1 MTTKTQEQTKIKE
14 HNCHFTYTDWAVI
27 ETQFDPAQLH
37 HKETVFTVGNGYL
50 GTRGSF
56 EEGYPGAM
64 SATLIHGVYDDVPVV
79 HTELANCPD
88 WLPLV
93 VVVNGDRFRLDHGE
107 IISYRRQLDV
117 RRGVVS
123 RDVRWRSGSGHTV
136 DIHFERFASLA
147 DRHIVAQRLQ
157 VTPLD
162 FEGTIQ
168 IQSSI
173 NGYPDNQGVMH
184 WEWINQGDITTDA
197 GEPATWLHLRTRSS
211 GIELGMASRLKVSD
225 SGASVRVTGCQGYPS
240 LSATFSVQSGQTVAL
255 EKVVT
260 IFTSR
265 EEKVPAQAAQDKL
278 RQQPNYNT
286 LLAANEAAWDQMWQV
301 SDVVIE
307 GDIKA
312 QLAIRYNLFQLLIAA
327 PREDDTVSIP
337 AKTLS
342 GFAYRG
348 HVFWDTEIFML
359 PFFIFTQPAIARNLL
374 TYRYHTLNGARRKA
388 KDSGYKG
395 AMFAWE
401 SADTGDEVTPR
412 WVPPADGDG
421 ELVRIWCGDRELH
434 INTDVAY
441 AVWQY
446 WQATGDDEWMREYG
460 AELILDTAVYWGSRV
475 EWNAK
480 QEHYEIREVIGTD
493 EYHEHVSNNTFTN
506 RMVQWH
512 LEKALLVLEWLQ
524 NQHPD
529 KASELENK
537 LQVTLERQAR
547 WRDIISN
554 IWILYDPETRIIEQ
568 FEGFF
573 NLEDL
578 NLAEWEPRT
587 RSMQAI
593 LGIEG
598 ASKRQVL
605 KQPDV
610 LMLLYLMRETPG
622 FYSDLETLQANWD
635 YYAPRTDITYGSS
648 LGPAIH
654 AALASYLNQPAEA
667 YDRFMQA
674 ALVDLEDTRRNAK
687 EGIHAASTG
696 GIWQAIVF
704 GFAGIR
710 TSNSHPHAKPHLPS
724 GWTRVKFK
732 LQWRGEWY
740 EFDLRSAP
748 DNSTGSMNVATA
760 TPTQNAGRTLSP
772 EMEQGTE
779 KMEASDTGNG
789 KVEKTPD
796 RIPDIQGV
804 IFDLDGV
811 LTETAEYH
819 YRGWQ
824 RLADEEGIP
833 FDRQANEAMRG
844 LSRRDSL
851 LHLLGGQSRTEEQIE
866 EMMERKNRYYLE
878 SIKDISSADLLPG
891 AVELLD
897 ELRSAGIK
905 VAIGSASKNAR
916 EVIERLGIGDR
927 VDAISDGYSVA
938 RSKPAPD
945 LFLHAAAQLDLAP
958 EHCVVVE
965 DAGSGVEAALAAG
978 MRAVGL
984 GPVERVGAAHV
995 VLPSLAGVHWN
1006 ELSAQLS
1013 QFQPT
1018 LHAQVR

>member
-1 MTTKTQEQTKIKE
+1 MTNNKE
-14 HNCHFTYTDWAVI
+14 HNCHLTYTDWSVI
-27 ETQFDPAQLH
+27 ETQFDPTQLH
-37 HKETVFTVGNGYL
+37 HKETVFTLGNGYL

-56 EEGYPGAM
+56 EEGYPGSM

-93 VVVNGDRFRLDHGE
+93 VIINGDRFRLDHGE
-107 IISYRRQLDV
+107 ILSYRRQLDV
-117 RRGVVS
+117 RRGVLS
-123 RDVRWRSGSGHTV
+123 RDVRWRSGSGYTV
-136 DIHFERFASLA
+136 DIHLERFASLVDQHVLA
-147 DRHIVAQRLQ
+147 LRTQ

-162 FEGTIQ
+162 FEGTIEVQ
-168 IQSSI
+168 ASI

-184 WEWINQGDITTDA
+184 WEWLNQGDITTDEGA
-197 GEPATWLHLRTRSS
+197 QATWLHLRTRNS
-211 GIELGMASRLKVSD
+211 GIELGMATRLTVLD
-225 SGASVRVTGCQGYPS
+225 ASATVRVTGCQGYPN
-240 LSATFSVQSGQTVAL
+240 LAATLPVQSGQTVTW

-260 IFTSR
+260 VFTSR

-278 RQQPNYNT
+278 RQVGSYAS
-286 LLAANEAAWDQMWQV
+286 LLSAQEAAWEEVWQS

-312 QLAIRYNLFQLLIAA
+312 QLAIRYNLFQVLISA
-327 PREDDTVSIP
+327 PRHDDTVSIP

-348 HVFWDTEIFML
+348 HVFWDTEIFVL
-359 PFFIFTQPAIARNLL
+359 PFLIFTQPALARNLL

-388 KDSGYKG
+388 KESGYKG
-395 AMFAWE
+395 AVFAWE
-401 SADTGDEVTPR
+401 SANTGDEVTPR
-412 WVPPADGDG
+412 WVPPADNSA

-441 AVWQY
+441 AVWNY
-446 WQATGDDEWMREYG
+446 WQATGDDDWMRDYG

-512 LEKALLVLEWLQ
+512 LEKALAVLEWLHRQ
-524 NQHPD
+524 YPD
-529 KASELENK
+529 QAATLEDK
-537 LQVTLERQAR
+537 LQITLERQAR
-547 WRDIISN
+547 WRDIISH
-554 IWILYDPETRIIEQ
+554 IWISYNPETRIIEQ

-573 NLEDL
+573 NLEDI
-578 NLAEWEPRT
+578 NLADYEPRT

-610 LMLLYLMRETPG
+610 LMLLYLLRDSLG
-622 FYSDLETLQANWD
+622 SDYDHQTLQKNWD

-648 LGPAIH
+648 LGPAIQ
-654 AALASYLNQPAEA
+654 AALASYLNQAQEA
-667 YDRFMQA
+667 YERFMQA

-687 EGIHAASTG
+687 EGIHSASAG
-696 GIWQAIVF
+696 GVWQAIVF

-710 TSNSHPHAKPHLPS
+710 INDAYPQANPHLPE
-724 GWTRVKFK
+724 GWTRLKFK
-732 LQWRGEWY
+732 LQWRGQWY
-740 EFDLRSAP
+740 EFDLHSEKIGELSGKMTEYNNPKVGKASAHVP
-748 DNSTGSMNVATA
+748 N
-760 TPTQNAGRTLSP
+760 
-772 EMEQGTE
+772 
-779 KMEASDTGNG
+779 
-789 KVEKTPD
+789 
-796 RIPDIQGV
+796 IQGV

-844 LSRRDSL
+844 LSRQDSL
-851 LHLLGGQSRTEEQIE
+851 LQMLGDRSRTEEQFQ

-878 SIKDISSADLLPG
+878 FIKDVSPADLLPG

-905 VAIGSASKNAR
+905 VAIGSASKNAQ
-916 EVIERLGIGDR
+916 EVIQRLGIGDR
-927 VDAISDGYSVA
+927 VDTISDGYSVT

-945 LFLHAAAQLDLAP
+945 LFLHAANQLGLAP

-965 DAGSGVEAALAAG
+965 DAASGVEAALAAG
-978 MRAVGL
+978 MWAVGL
-984 GPVERVGAAHV
+984 GPVERVGTAHV
-995 VLPSLAGVHWN
+995 VLPSLAGVHWSD
-1006 ELSAQLS
+1006 LLAKLS
-1013 QFQPT
+1013 QSSSSLQQQ
-1018 LHAQVR
+1018 AK

>member
-1 MTTKTQEQTKIKE
+1 MTQDKQS
-14 HNCHFTYTDWAVI
+14 NCHLTYTDWSVI
-27 ETQFDPAQLH
+27 ETQFDPTQLH
-37 HKETVFTVGNGYL
+37 YKETVFTIGNGYL
-50 GTRGSF
+50 GTRGSL
-56 EEGYPGAM
+56 EEGYRGAM
-64 SATLIHGVYDDVPVV
+64 GATLIHGVYDDVPVV

-93 VVVNGDRFRLDHGE
+93 VIVNGDRFRLDQGE
-107 IISYRRQLDV
+107 ILGYQRQLDL
-117 RRGVVS
+117 RRGVLS
-123 RDVRWRSGSGHTV
+123 RDVRWCSGSGHTV
-136 DIHFERFASLA
+136 DIHLERFASLA
-147 DRHIVAQRLQ
+147 DRHVVALRCQ

-162 FEGTIQ
+162 FEGTVEVQ
-168 IQSSI
+168 ASI

-184 WEWINQGDITTDA
+184 WEWMNQGDITTDEGDRA
-197 GEPATWLHLRTRSS
+197 SWMHLRTRNT
-211 GIELGMASRLKVSD
+211 GIELGMATRVRVSD
-225 SGASVRVTGCQGYPS
+225 ANASVRVTGCQGYPN
-240 LSATFSVQSGQTVAL
+240 LSATFPVQSGQTVTL

-265 EEKVPAQAAQDKL
+265 EEKLPAQAAQDKL
-278 RQQPNYNT
+278 RQVGSYAS
-286 LLAANEAAWDQMWQV
+286 LLSAQEEAWEEVWR
-301 SDVVIE
+301 STDVVIE

-312 QLAIRYNLFQLLIAA
+312 QLAIRYNLFQVLISA
-327 PREDDTVSIP
+327 PRHDDTVSIP

-348 HVFWDTEIFML
+348 HVFWDTEIFIL
-359 PFFIFTQPAIARNLL
+359 PFLTFTQPDLARNLL

-388 KDSGYKG
+388 RESGYKG
-395 AMFAWE
+395 AVFAWE
-401 SADTGDEVTPR
+401 SAGTGDEVTPR
-412 WVPPADGDG
+412 WVPPADNSA

-441 AVWQY
+441 AVWNY
-446 WQATGDDEWMREYG
+446 WQATGDDEWIRDYG

-480 QEHYEIREVIGTD
+480 QEYYEIREVIGTD
-493 EYHEHVSNNTFTN
+493 EYHEHVSNNAFTN

-512 LEKALLVLEWLQ
+512 LERALTVLEWLR
-524 NQHPD
+524 D
-529 KASELENK
+529 KYPEKAATLEDK

-554 IWILYDPETRIIEQ
+554 IWIPYNPETGIIEQ
-568 FEGFF
+568 CEGFF
-573 NLEDL
+573 NLEDI
-578 NLAEWEPRT
+578 NLADYEPRT
-587 RSMQAI
+587 RSMQVI

-610 LMLLYLMRETPG
+610 LMLLYLMREVPG
-622 FYSDLETLQANWD
+622 IYSDLQTLQKNWD

-654 AALASYLNQPAEA
+654 AALASYLNQAGEA

-687 EGIHAASTG
+687 EGIHAASAG
-696 GIWQAIVF
+696 GVWQAIVF

-710 TSNSHPHAKPHLPS
+710 INDSYPQANPHLPK
-724 GWTRVKFK
+724 GWTRLKFK

-740 EFDLRSAP
+740 EFDLRSQEVGEE
-748 DNSTGSMNVATA
+748 SGT
-760 TPTQNAGRTLSP
+760 
-772 EMEQGTE
+772 MEE
-779 KMEASDTGNG
+779 NENG
-789 KVEKTPD
+789 KVGNSPAHNL
-796 RIPDIQGV
+796 DIRGV

-851 LHLLGGQSRTEEQIE
+851 LHLLGGRPRTEEQIE

-891 AVELLD
+891 ALELLD

-905 VAIGSASKNAR
+905 VAIGSASKNAQ
-916 EVIERLGIGDR
+916 EVIQRLGIADR
-927 VDAISDGYSVA
+927 VDSISDGYSVT

-945 LFLHAAAQLDLAP
+945 LFLHAAAQLGLAP

-995 VLPSLAGVHWN
+995 VLPSLEGVHWP
-1006 ELSAQLS
+1006 ELLAKLS
-1013 QFQPT
+1013 QSRPSLQPQ
-1018 LHAQVR
+1018 AR

>member
-1 MTTKTQEQTKIKE
+1 MTNNKE
-14 HNCHFTYTDWAVI
+14 HNCNLTYTDWSVI
-27 ETQFDPAQLH
+27 ETQFDPTQLH
-37 HKETVFTVGNGYL
+37 YKETVFTLGNGYL

-56 EEGYPGAM
+56 EEGYPGSM

-93 VVVNGDRFRLDHGE
+93 VIINGDRFRLDHGE
-107 IISYRRQLDV
+107 ILSYRRQLDV
-117 RRGVVS
+117 RRGVLS
-123 RDVRWRSGSGHTV
+123 RDVRWRSGSGYTV
-136 DIHFERFASLA
+136 DIHLERFASLVDQHVLA
-147 DRHIVAQRLQ
+147 LRCQ

-162 FEGTIQ
+162 FEGTIEVQ
-168 IQSSI
+168 ASI

-184 WEWINQGDITTDA
+184 WEWLNQGDITTDEGA
-197 GEPATWLHLRTRSS
+197 HATWLHLRTRNS
-211 GIELGMASRLKVSD
+211 GIELGMATRLTVLD
-225 SGASVRVTGCQGYPS
+225 ASATVRVTGCQGYPN
-240 LSATFSVQSGQTVAL
+240 LTATLPVQSGQTVTW

-260 IFTSR
+260 VFTSR

-278 RQQPNYNT
+278 RQVGSYVS
-286 LLAANEAAWDQMWQV
+286 LLSAQEAAWEEVWQS

-312 QLAIRYNLFQLLIAA
+312 QLAIRYNLFQVLISA
-327 PREDDTVSIP
+327 PRHDDTVSIP

-348 HVFWDTEIFML
+348 HVFWDTEIFVL
-359 PFFIFTQPAIARNLL
+359 PFLIFTQPALARNLL

-388 KDSGYKG
+388 KESGYKG
-395 AMFAWE
+395 AVFAWE
-401 SADTGDEVTPR
+401 SANTGDEVTPR
-412 WVPPADGDG
+412 WVPPADNSA

-441 AVWQY
+441 AVWNY
-446 WQATGDDEWMREYG
+446 WQATGDDKWIRDYG

-480 QEHYEIREVIGTD
+480 QEYYEIREVIGTD
-493 EYHEHVSNNTFTN
+493 EYHEHVSNNAFTN

-512 LEKALLVLEWLQ
+512 LEKALAVLEWLHRQ
-524 NQHPD
+524 YPD
-529 KASELENK
+529 QAATLEDK
-537 LQVTLERQAR
+537 LQITLERQAR
-547 WRDIISN
+547 WRDIISH
-554 IWILYDPETRIIEQ
+554 IWISYNPETRIIEQ

-573 NLEDL
+573 NLEDI
-578 NLAEWEPRT
+578 NLADYEPRT

-610 LMLLYLMRETPG
+610 LMLLYLLRETPG
-622 FYSDLETLQANWD
+622 IYSDLQTLQKNWD

-648 LGPAIH
+648 LGPAIQ
-654 AALASYLNQPAEA
+654 AALASYLNQAQEA
-667 YDRFMQA
+667 YERFMQA

-687 EGIHAASTG
+687 EGIHSASAG
-696 GIWQAIVF
+696 GVWQAIVF

-710 TSNSHPHAKPHLPS
+710 INDAYPQANPHLPE
-724 GWTRVKFK
+724 GWTRLKFK
-732 LQWRGEWY
+732 LQWRGQWY
-740 EFDLRSAP
+740 EFDLHSDKIGELSGKMAENNNPKVGKSSAHVP
-748 DNSTGSMNVATA
+748 N
-760 TPTQNAGRTLSP
+760 
-772 EMEQGTE
+772 
-779 KMEASDTGNG
+779 
-789 KVEKTPD
+789 
-796 RIPDIQGV
+796 IQGV

-844 LSRRDSL
+844 LSRQDSL
-851 LHLLGGQSRTEEQIE
+851 LQMLGDRSRTEEQLQ

-878 SIKDISSADLLPG
+878 FIKDVSPADLLPG

-905 VAIGSASKNAR
+905 VAIGSASKNAQ
-916 EVIERLGIGDR
+916 EVIQRLGVGDR
-927 VDAISDGYSVA
+927 VDTISDGYSVT

-945 LFLHAAAQLDLAP
+945 LFLHAAAQLGLAP

-965 DAGSGVEAALAAG
+965 DAASGVEAALAAG
-978 MRAVGL
+978 MWAVGL

-995 VLPSLAGVHWN
+995 VLPSLAGVHWAD
-1006 ELSAQLS
+1006 LLAKLS
-1013 QFQPT
+1013 QSSSSLQQQ
-1018 LHAQVR
+1018 AK

>member
-1 MTTKTQEQTKIKE
+1 MTKDKEQTI
-14 HNCHFTYTDWAVI
+14 HIQYGDWVVS
-27 ETQFDPAQLH
+27 ETQFDPTQLH

-56 EEGYPGAM
+56 EEGYQGAM

-93 VVVNGDRFRLDHGE
+93 VIINGDRFRLDQGE
-107 IISYRRQLDV
+107 ILSYKRQLDV
-117 RRGVVS
+117 RRGVLS
-123 RDVRWRSGSGHTV
+123 RDVRWRSESGYTV
-136 DIHFERFASLA
+136 DLHFERFASLA
-147 DRHIVAQRLQ
+147 DQHVLALSCQ

-162 FEGTIQ
+162 FEGTIEVQ
-168 IQSSI
+168 ASI
-173 NGYPDNQGVMH
+173 NGYPNNQGVMH
-184 WEWINQGDITTDA
+184 WEWLNQGDITTDQ
-197 GEPATWLHLRTRSS
+197 GDRATWLHLRTRNT
-211 GIELGMASRLKVSD
+211 GIELGIAQQLTVSD
-225 SGASVRVTGCQGYPS
+225 STTSVRVTGCQGYPS
-240 LSATFSVQSGQTVAL
+240 LATTVPVQSGQTVTL

-265 EEKVPAQAAQDKL
+265 EEKLPAQAAQDKL
-278 RQQPNYNT
+278 RQQPSYKT
-286 LLAANEAAWDQMWQV
+286 LLSAQEAVWEEIWRS

-327 PREDDTVSIP
+327 PRHDDTVSIP

-348 HVFWDTEIFML
+348 HVFWDTEIFAL
-359 PFFIFTQPAIARNLL
+359 PFLIFTQPDLARNLL

-388 KDSGYKG
+388 RESGYKG

-412 WVPPADGDG
+412 WVPPADKSA

-434 INTDVAY
+434 INSDIAY
-441 AVWQY
+441 AVWNY
-446 WQATGDDEWMREYG
+446 WQTTGDDEWMRDCG

-480 QEHYEIREVIGTD
+480 QEYYEIREVIGTD
-493 EYHEHVSNNTFTN
+493 EYHEHVSNNAFTN

-512 LEKALLVLEWLQ
+512 LEKALAVLEWLRRQ
-524 NQHPD
+524 YPNQA
-529 KASELENK
+529 KELESK
-537 LQVTLERQAR
+537 LHLTLEQQAR
-547 WRDIISN
+547 WRDIISH
-554 IWILYDPETRIIEQ
+554 IWLLYNRETGIIEQ

-573 NLEDL
+573 KLEDL
-578 NLAEWEPRT
+578 NLADYEPRT
-587 RSMQAI
+587 RSMQVI

-610 LMLLYLMRETPG
+610 LMLLYLMRDSIG
-622 FYSDLETLQANWD
+622 SDYDQQTLQKNWD

-687 EGIHAASTG
+687 EGIHAASAG

-704 GFAGIR
+704 GFAGVRI
-710 TSNSHPHAKPHLPS
+710 TDNGPVTNPHLPEA
-724 GWTRVKFK
+724 WTRIKFK
-732 LQWRGEWY
+732 LQWRGQWY
-740 EFDLRSAP
+740 EFDLQP
-748 DNSTGSMNVATA
+748 QKVAEVSETMA
-760 TPTQNAGRTLSP
+760 ESENGMEGKSPTPGL
-772 EMEQGTE
+772 
-779 KMEASDTGNG
+779 
-789 KVEKTPD
+789 
-796 RIPDIQGV
+796 DIRGV

-824 RLADEEGIP
+824 RLADEEGIL

-844 LSRRDSL
+844 LSRRESL
-851 LHLLGGQSRTEEQIE
+851 LHLLGGQSRTEAQIE

-878 SIKDISSADLLPG
+878 SIKDISPADLLPG
-891 AVELLD
+891 AMELLD
-897 ELRSAGIK
+897 ELRSVGIK
-905 VAIGSASKNAR
+905 VAIGSASKNAK

-927 VDAISDGYSVA
+927 VDAISDGYSVS

-945 LFLHAAAQLDLAP
+945 LFLHAAAQLGLAP

-965 DAGSGVEAALAAG
+965 DAASGVEAALAAG

-995 VLPSLAGVHWN
+995 VLPNLAGIHWADLLDK
-1006 ELSAQLS
+1006 LS
-1013 QFQPT
+1013 
-1018 LHAQVR
+1018 

>member
-1 MTTKTQEQTKIKE
+1 MTKHKEQ
-14 HNCHFTYTDWAVI
+14 NCHNTYTDWAVI
-27 ETQFDPAQLH
+27 ETQFDPTQLH
-37 HKETVFTVGNGYL
+37 YKETVFTVGNGYL

-56 EEGYPGAM
+56 EEGYLGAM
-64 SATLIHGVYDDVPVV
+64 GATLIHGVYDDVPVV

-93 VVVNGDRFRLDHGE
+93 VIINGDRFRLDQGE
-107 IISYRRQLDV
+107 ILSYRRQLDV
-117 RRGVVS
+117 QRGVLS
-123 RDVRWRSGSGHTV
+123 RDVRWRSESGYTV
-136 DIHFERFASLA
+136 DIHLERFASLVDQHVLA
-147 DRHIVAQRLQ
+147 LRCQ
-157 VTPLD
+157 VTALN
-162 FEGTIQ
+162 FEGKVEIQ
-168 IQSSI
+168 ASI

-184 WEWINQGDITTDA
+184 WEWLNQGDVTTDDGA
-197 GEPATWLHLRTRSS
+197 HAAWMHLRTRNT
-211 GIELGMASRLKVSD
+211 GIELGMATRVTVSD
-225 SGASVRVTGCQGYPS
+225 ANASVRVSGCQGYPS
-240 LSATFSVQSGQTVAL
+240 LAATFPVQSGQTVTL
-255 EKVVT
+255 EKLVT
-260 IFTSR
+260 VFTSR
-265 EEKVPAQAAQDKL
+265 EEKAPAQAAVDKIK
-278 RQQPNYNT
+278 QQPNYAT
-286 LLAANEAAWDQMWQV
+286 LLSAQEAAWEEVWQS

-307 GDIKA
+307 GDTKA
-312 QLAIRYNLFQLLIAA
+312 QLAIRYNLFQLLISA
-327 PREDDTVSIP
+327 PRHDDTVSIP

-348 HVFWDTEIFML
+348 HVFWDTEIFIQ
-359 PFFIFTQPAIARNLL
+359 PFMIFTQPDLARNLL

-401 SADTGDEVTPR
+401 SAGTGDEVTPR
-412 WVPPADGDG
+412 WVPPADDSE

-446 WQATGDDEWMREYG
+446 WQATGDDAWMRDYG
-460 AELILDTAVYWGSRV
+460 AELVLDTAVYWGSRV
-475 EWNAK
+475 EWNPK

-512 LEKALLVLEWLQ
+512 LEKALFVLEWLH
-524 NQHPD
+524 NQYP
-529 KASELENK
+529 EQGTTLEGK

-554 IWILYDPETRIIEQ
+554 IWIPYDPETGIIEQ
-568 FEGFF
+568 CEGFF
-573 NLEDL
+573 KLEDI
-578 NLAEWEPRT
+578 NLADYEPRT

-610 LMLLYLMRETPG
+610 LMLLYLLRETPG
-622 FYSDLETLQANWD
+622 IFSDLRTLQANWD

-654 AALASYLNQPAEA
+654 AALASYLNQPEEA
-667 YDRFMQA
+667 YERFMQA

-687 EGIHAASTG
+687 EGIHAASAG
-696 GIWQAIVF
+696 GVWQALVF

-710 TSNSHPHAKPHLPS
+710 INDTYPQAKPHLPK
-724 GWTRVKFK
+724 GWTRLKFK

-740 EFDLRSAP
+740 EFDLRSEEVKEELGQME
-748 DNSTGSMNVATA
+748 DNNTKGKSAEHK
-760 TPTQNAGRTLSP
+760 P
-772 EMEQGTE
+772 E
-779 KMEASDTGNG
+779 
-789 KVEKTPD
+789 
-796 RIPDIQGV
+796 IQGV

-833 FDRQANEAMRG
+833 FNREANEAMRG

-851 LHLLGGQSRTEEQIE
+851 LLMLNGQSRTEEQLE

-878 SIKDISSADLLPG
+878 FIKDVSPADLLPG

-897 ELRSAGIK
+897 ELRAAGIK
-905 VAIGSASKNAR
+905 VGIGSASKNAQ
-916 EVIERLGIGDR
+916 EVIQRLGISDR
-927 VDAISDGYSVA
+927 VDIISDGYSVT

-945 LFLHAAAQLDLAP
+945 LFLHAAEQLGLAP

-965 DAGSGVEAALAAG
+965 DAASGVEAALAAG
-978 MRAVGL
+978 MLAVGL
-984 GPVERVGAAHV
+984 GPVERVGVAHV
-995 VLPSLAGVHWN
+995 VLPSLEGVQWADLLAK
-1006 ELSAQLS
+1006 LSHVERS
-1013 QFQPT
+1013 F
-1018 LHAQVR
+1018 HAQVR

>member
-1 MTTKTQEQTKIKE
+1 MTKNKEQ
-14 HNCHFTYTDWAVI
+14 NCHITYTDWAVI
-27 ETQFDPAQLH
+27 ETQFDPTQLH
-37 HKETVFTVGNGYL
+37 YKETVFTVGNGYL

-56 EEGYPGAM
+56 EEGYLGAM
-64 SATLIHGVYDDVPVV
+64 GATLIHGVYDDVPVV

-93 VVVNGDRFRLDHGE
+93 VIINGDRFRLDQGE
-107 IISYRRQLDV
+107 VVSYRRQLDV
-117 RRGVVS
+117 RRGVLS
-123 RDVRWRSGSGHTV
+123 RDVRWRSGSGDTV
-136 DIHFERFASLA
+136 DIHLERFASLVDQHVLA
-147 DRHIVAQRLQ
+147 LRCQ

-162 FEGTIQ
+162 FEGTIEVQ
-168 IQSSI
+168 ASI

-184 WEWINQGDITTDA
+184 WEWLNQGDITTSEGDRA
-197 GEPATWLHLRTRSS
+197 AWMHLRTRNT
-211 GIELGMASRLKVSD
+211 GIELGMATRVTVSEAN
-225 SGASVRVTGCQGYPS
+225 ASVRVTGCQGYPS
-240 LSATFSVQSGQTVAL
+240 LAATFSVQSGQTVTL
-255 EKVVT
+255 EKLVT
-260 IFTSR
+260 VFTSR
-265 EEKVPAQAAQDKL
+265 EQKAPAQAALEKIK
-278 RQQPNYNT
+278 QQPNYTT
-286 LLAANEAAWDQMWQV
+286 LLSAQEAAWEEVWRS

-327 PREDDTVSIP
+327 PRHDDTVSIP

-348 HVFWDTEIFML
+348 HVFWDTEIFAL
-359 PFFIFTQPAIARNLL
+359 PFLVFTQPDLARNLL

-395 AMFAWE
+395 AVFAWE
-401 SADTGDEVTPR
+401 SASTGDEVTPR
-412 WVPPADGDG
+412 WVPPADGSE

-446 WQATGDDEWMREYG
+446 WQATGDDDWMREYG

-475 EWNAK
+475 EWNPK

-512 LEKALLVLEWLQ
+512 LDKALVVIEWLKSEY
-524 NQHPD
+524 PD
-529 KASELENK
+529 QATTLEHK

-554 IWILYDPETRIIEQ
+554 IWIPYNPETGIIEQ
-568 FEGFF
+568 CEGFF
-573 NLEDL
+573 KLEDI
-578 NLAEWEPRT
+578 NLADYEPRT
-587 RSMQAI
+587 KSMQAL

-610 LMLLYLMRETPG
+610 LMLLYLLRETPG
-622 FYSDLETLQANWD
+622 IFSDIQTLQANWD

-654 AALASYLNQPAEA
+654 AALASYLNQAQEA

-687 EGIHAASTG
+687 EGIHAASAG
-696 GIWQAIVF
+696 GVWQAIVF
-704 GFAGIR
+704 GFAGVRIND
-710 TSNSHPHAKPHLPS
+710 TYPQAKPHLPK
-724 GWTRVKFK
+724 GWTRLKFK
-732 LQWRGEWY
+732 LQWRGQWY
-740 EFDLRSAP
+740 EFDLRPQAEEEELG
-748 DNSTGSMNVATA
+748 NMEEST
-760 TPTQNAGRTLSP
+760 
-772 EMEQGTE
+772 
-779 KMEASDTGNG
+779 NG
-789 KVEKTPD
+789 KAGKSLAHN
-796 RIPDIQGV
+796 PDIRGV

-833 FDRQANEAMRG
+833 FDREANEAMRG

-851 LHLLGGQSRTEEQIE
+851 LQMLGEQQRTEEQIE

-878 SIKDISSADLLPG
+878 SIKDVSPADLLPG
-891 AVELLD
+891 AIELLD

-905 VAIGSASKNAR
+905 VGIGSASKNAQ
-916 EVIERLGIGDR
+916 EVIQRLGIGDR
-927 VDAISDGYSVA
+927 VDTISDGYSVT

-945 LFLHAAAQLDLAP
+945 LFLHAAAQLGLAP

-965 DAGSGVEAALAAG
+965 DAASGVEAALAAG
-978 MRAVGL
+978 MLAVGL

-995 VLPSLAGVHWN
+995 VLPSLEGVHWAD
-1006 ELSAQLS
+1006 LQAKLS
-1013 QFQPT
+1013 QAEPS
-1018 LHAQVR
+1018 LHPQVR

>member
-1 MTTKTQEQTKIKE
+1 MTNNKE
-14 HNCHFTYTDWAVI
+14 HNCHLTYTDWSVI

-37 HKETVFTVGNGYL
+37 HKETVFTLGNGYL

-56 EEGYPGAM
+56 EEGYPGSM

-93 VVVNGDRFRLDHGE
+93 VIINGDRFRLDHGE
-107 IISYRRQLDV
+107 ILSYRRQLDV
-117 RRGVVS
+117 RRGVLS
-123 RDVRWRSGSGHTV
+123 RDVRWRSGSGYTV
-136 DIHFERFASLA
+136 DIHLERFASLVDQHVLA
-147 DRHIVAQRLQ
+147 LRCQ

-162 FEGTIQ
+162 FEGTIEVQ
-168 IQSSI
+168 ASI

-184 WEWINQGDITTDA
+184 WEWLNQGDITTDEGA
-197 GEPATWLHLRTRSS
+197 HATWLHLRTRNS
-211 GIELGMASRLKVSD
+211 GIELGMATRLTVLD
-225 SGASVRVTGCQGYPS
+225 ASATVRVTGCQGYPN
-240 LSATFSVQSGQTVAL
+240 LAATLPVQSGQTVTW

-260 IFTSR
+260 VFTSR

-278 RQQPNYNT
+278 RQVGSYT
-286 LLAANEAAWDQMWQV
+286 SLLSAQEAAWEEVWQS

-312 QLAIRYNLFQLLIAA
+312 QLAIRYNLFQVLISA
-327 PREDDTVSIP
+327 PRHDDTVSIP

-348 HVFWDTEIFML
+348 HVFWDTEIFVL
-359 PFFIFTQPAIARNLL
+359 PFLIFTQPALARNLL

-388 KDSGYKG
+388 KESGYKG
-395 AMFAWE
+395 AVFAWE
-401 SADTGDEVTPR
+401 SANTGDEVTPR
-412 WVPPADGDG
+412 WVPPADNSA

-441 AVWQY
+441 AVWNY
-446 WQATGDDEWMREYG
+446 WQATGDDKWIRDYG

-480 QEHYEIREVIGTD
+480 QEYYEIREVIGTD
-493 EYHEHVSNNTFTN
+493 EYHEHVSNNAFTN

-512 LEKALLVLEWLQ
+512 LEKALAVLEWLHRQ
-524 NQHPD
+524 YPD
-529 KASELENK
+529 QAATLEDK
-537 LQVTLERQAR
+537 LQITLERQAR
-547 WRDIISN
+547 WRDIISH
-554 IWILYDPETRIIEQ
+554 IWISYNPETRIIEQ

-573 NLEDL
+573 NLEDI
-578 NLAEWEPRT
+578 NLADYEPRT

-610 LMLLYLMRETPG
+610 LMLLYLLRETPG
-622 FYSDLETLQANWD
+622 IYSDLQTLQKNWD

-648 LGPAIH
+648 LGPAIQ
-654 AALASYLNQPAEA
+654 AALASYLNQAQEA
-667 YDRFMQA
+667 YERFMQA

-687 EGIHAASTG
+687 EGIHSASAG
-696 GIWQAIVF
+696 GVWQAIVF

-710 TSNSHPHAKPHLPS
+710 INDAYPQANPHLPQ
-724 GWTRVKFK
+724 GWTRLKFK
-732 LQWRGEWY
+732 LQWRGQWY
-740 EFDLRSAP
+740 EFDLHSEKIGELSGKMTENNNPKVGKSSAHVP
-748 DNSTGSMNVATA
+748 N
-760 TPTQNAGRTLSP
+760 
-772 EMEQGTE
+772 
-779 KMEASDTGNG
+779 
-789 KVEKTPD
+789 
-796 RIPDIQGV
+796 IQGV

-844 LSRRDSL
+844 LSRQDSL
-851 LHLLGGQSRTEEQIE
+851 LQMLGDRSRTEEQLQ

-878 SIKDISSADLLPG
+878 FIKDVSPADLLPG

-905 VAIGSASKNAR
+905 VAIGSASKNAQ
-916 EVIERLGIGDR
+916 EVIQRLGVGDR
-927 VDAISDGYSVA
+927 VDTISDGYSVT

-945 LFLHAAAQLDLAP
+945 LFLHAANQLGLAP

-965 DAGSGVEAALAAG
+965 DAASGVEAALAAG
-978 MRAVGL
+978 MWAVGL

-995 VLPSLAGVHWN
+995 VLPSLAGVHWSD
-1006 ELSAQLS
+1006 LLAKLS
-1013 QFQPT
+1013 QSSSSLQQQ
-1018 LHAQVR
+1018 AK

>member
-1 MTTKTQEQTKIKE
+1 MTNNKE
-14 HNCHFTYTDWAVI
+14 HNCHLTYTDWSVI
-27 ETQFDPAQLH
+27 ETQFDQTQLH
-37 HKETVFTVGNGYL
+37 HKETVFTLGNGYL

-56 EEGYPGAM
+56 EEGYPGSM

-93 VVVNGDRFRLDHGE
+93 VIINGDRFRLDHGE
-107 IISYRRQLDV
+107 ILSYRRQLDV
-117 RRGVVS
+117 RRGVLS
-123 RDVRWRSGSGHTV
+123 RDVRWRSGSGYTV
-136 DIHFERFASLA
+136 DIHLERFASLA
-147 DRHIVAQRLQ
+147 DQHVLALRCQ

-162 FEGTIQ
+162 FEGTIEVQ
-168 IQSSI
+168 ASI

-184 WEWINQGDITTDA
+184 WEWINQGDITTDEGA
-197 GEPATWLHLRTRSS
+197 QATWLHLRTRNS
-211 GIELGMASRLKVSD
+211 GIELGMATRLTVSD
-225 SGASVRVTGCQGYPS
+225 ASASVRVTGCQGYPN
-240 LSATFSVQSGQTVAL
+240 LAATLPILSGQTVTL

-260 IFTSR
+260 VFTSR

-278 RQQPNYNT
+278 RQVGSYT
-286 LLAANEAAWDQMWQV
+286 SLLSAQEAAWEEVWQS

-312 QLAIRYNLFQLLIAA
+312 QLAIRYNLFQVLISA
-327 PREDDTVSIP
+327 PRHDDTVSIP

-348 HVFWDTEIFML
+348 HVFWDTEIFII
-359 PFFIFTQPAIARNLL
+359 PFLIFTQPALARNLL
-374 TYRYHTLNGARRKA
+374 TYRYHSLNGARRKA
-388 KDSGYKG
+388 KESGYKG

-401 SADTGDEVTPR
+401 SANTGDEVTPR
-412 WVPPADGDG
+412 WLPPADNSA

-434 INTDVAY
+434 INSDIAY
-441 AVWQY
+441 AVWNY
-446 WQATGDDEWMREYG
+446 WQATGDDDWMRDYG

-512 LEKALLVLEWLQ
+512 LEKALAVLEWL
-524 NQHPD
+524 HSGYPD
-529 KASELENK
+529 QAVQLENK
-537 LQVTLERQAR
+537 LQITLERQAR

-554 IWILYDPETRIIEQ
+554 MWLLYDPETRIIEQ

-573 NLEDL
+573 NIEDI
-578 NLAEWEPRT
+578 NLADYEPRT

-610 LMLLYLMRETPG
+610 LMLLYLLRETPG
-622 FYSDLETLQANWD
+622 IYSDLQTLQKNWD

-654 AALASYLNQPAEA
+654 AALASYLNQAAEA

-687 EGIHAASTG
+687 EGIHAASAG
-696 GIWQAIVF
+696 GVWQAIVF

-710 TSNSHPHAKPHLPS
+710 INDAYPQANPHLPE
-724 GWTRVKFK
+724 GWTRLKFK
-732 LQWRGEWY
+732 LQWRGQWY
-740 EFDLRSAP
+740 EFDLHSDKIGELSGKMTENNNPKVGKSSAHVP
-748 DNSTGSMNVATA
+748 N
-760 TPTQNAGRTLSP
+760 
-772 EMEQGTE
+772 
-779 KMEASDTGNG
+779 
-789 KVEKTPD
+789 
-796 RIPDIQGV
+796 IQGV

-851 LHLLGGQSRTEEQIE
+851 LQMLGDRSRTEEQLQ

-878 SIKDISSADLLPG
+878 FIKDVSAADLLPG
-891 AVELLD
+891 AIELLD

-905 VAIGSASKNAR
+905 VAIGSASKNAQ
-916 EVIERLGIGDR
+916 EVIQRLGIGDR
-927 VDAISDGYSVA
+927 VDTISDGYSVT

-945 LFLHAAAQLDLAP
+945 LFLHAANQLGLAP

-965 DAGSGVEAALAAG
+965 DAASGVEAALAAG
-978 MRAVGL
+978 MWAVGL

-995 VLPSLAGVHWN
+995 VLPSLAGVHWSD
-1006 ELSAQLS
+1006 LLAKLS
-1013 QFQPT
+1013 QSSSSLQQQ
-1018 LHAQVR
+1018 AK

>member
-1 MTTKTQEQTKIKE
+1 MTTDKE
-14 HNCHFTYTDWAVI
+14 HNCHLTYTDWAVI
-27 ETQFDPAQLH
+27 ETQFDPTQLH
-37 HKETVFTVGNGYL
+37 YKETAFTLGNGYL

-56 EEGYPGAM
+56 EEGYRGAM
-64 SATLIHGVYDDVPVV
+64 GATLVHGVYDDVPVV
-79 HTELANCPD
+79 HTELVNCPD

-93 VVVNGDRFRLDHGE
+93 VVINGDRFRLDQGE
-107 IISYRRQLDV
+107 ILSYRRQLDV
-117 RRGVVS
+117 RRGVLS
-123 RDVRWRSGSGHTV
+123 RDIRWRSQSGYTV

-147 DRHIVAQRLQ
+147 DEHVLALRCQ
-157 VTPLD
+157 VTPID
-162 FEGTIQ
+162 CEGTLEVQ
-168 IQSSI
+168 ASI

-184 WEWINQGDITTDA
+184 WEWMNQGDILTDEGA
-197 GEPATWLHLRTRSS
+197 HATWLHLRTRNT
-211 GIELGMASRLKVSD
+211 GIELGMANRLTVSD
-225 SGASVRVTGCQGYPS
+225 GGTSLRVTGCQGYPS
-240 LSATFSVQSGQTVAL
+240 LSATIPIQSGQTVTV
-255 EKVVT
+255 EKIVT
-260 IFTSR
+260 VFTSR
-265 EEKVPAQAAQDKL
+265 DEYDPAKAAQDKV
-278 RQQPNYNT
+278 RHQPNYAT
-286 LLAANEAAWDQMWQV
+286 LLLAHEAAWEQIWQA

-312 QLAIRYNLFQLLIAA
+312 QLAIRYNLFQVLIAA
-327 PREDDTVSIP
+327 PRHDTKVSIP

-348 HVFWDTEIFML
+348 HVFWDTEIFIL
-359 PFFIFTQPAIARNLL
+359 PFLTYTQPALAKNLL
-374 TYRYHTLNGARRKA
+374 TYRYHTLDGARRKA
-388 KDSGYKG
+388 RDSGYKG
-395 AMFAWE
+395 AVFAWE

-412 WVPPADGDG
+412 WVPPAGG
-421 ELVRIWCGDRELH
+421 GEELVRIWCGDRELH

-446 WQATGDDEWMREYG
+446 WQATGDDEWIRDYG
-460 AELILDTAVYWGSRV
+460 AEIILDTAVYWGSRV

-512 LEKALLVLEWLQ
+512 LEKALAVLEWLKSRYS
-524 NQHPD
+524 D
-529 KASELENK
+529 KAQELEKK
-537 LQVTLERQAR
+537 LQLTLERQAR

-554 IWILYDPETRIIEQ
+554 MLIFYDPETGIIEQ
-568 FEGFF
+568 SEGFF
-573 NLEDL
+573 KLEDI
-578 NLAEWEPRT
+578 NLADYEPRT
-587 RSMQAI
+587 RSMQAL

-610 LMLLYLMRETPG
+610 LMLLYLLRETPG
-622 FYSDLETLQANWD
+622 IYSDLKTLQTNWD

-667 YDRFMQA
+667 YTRFMQA

-687 EGIHAASTG
+687 EGIHAASAG
-696 GIWQAIVF
+696 GVWQAIVF
-704 GFAGIR
+704 GFAGVR
-710 TSNSHPHAKPHLPS
+710 TLNGYPQAKPHFPK

-740 EFDLRSAP
+740 EFDLH
-748 DNSTGSMNVATA
+748 
-760 TPTQNAGRTLSP
+760 P
-772 EMEQGTE
+772 EKEE
-779 KMEASDTGNG
+779 VSLKMVESENG
-789 KVEKTPD
+789 KSGTSSAQV
-796 RIPDIQGV
+796 PDIQGV

-824 RLADEEGIP
+824 QLADQEGIP

-851 LHLLGGQSRTEEQIE
+851 LQMLGEQQRTEEQIQ

-878 SIKDISSADLLPG
+878 SIKDISAADLLPG

-897 ELRSAGIK
+897 ELRAAGIK
-905 VAIGSASKNAR
+905 IAIGSASKNAK
-916 EVIERLGIGDR
+916 EVIDRLGIADK
-927 VDAISDGYSVA
+927 VDSISDGYSVA

-945 LFLHAAAQLDLAP
+945 LFLHAAEQLGLAP
-958 EHCVVVE
+958 ANCVVVE

-978 MRAVGL
+978 MWAVGL

-995 VLPSLAGVHWN
+995 VLPSLEGVRWDD
-1006 ELSAQLS
+1006 LLAKLS
-1013 QFQPT
+1013 QPRTSLQP
-1018 LHAQVR
+1018 QPR

>member
-1 MTTKTQEQTKIKE
+1 MTKHKEQ
-14 HNCHFTYTDWAVI
+14 NCHNTYTDWAVI
-27 ETQFDPAQLH
+27 ETQFDPTQLH
-37 HKETVFTVGNGYL
+37 YKETVFTVGNGYL

-56 EEGYPGAM
+56 EEGYLGAM
-64 SATLIHGVYDDVPVV
+64 GATLIHGVYDDVPVV

-88 WLPLV
+88 WLPPV
-93 VVVNGDRFRLDHGE
+93 VIINGDRFRLANGE
-107 IISYRRQLDV
+107 VLSYRRQLDV
-117 RRGVVS
+117 RRGVLS

-136 DIHFERFASLA
+136 DLHFERFASLA
-147 DRHIVAQRLQ
+147 DRHVVALRCQ

-162 FEGTIQ
+162 FEGKIEIQ
-168 IQSSI
+168 AGI

-184 WEWINQGDITTDA
+184 WEWMNQGDIATDK
-197 GEPATWLHLRTRSS
+197 GDRATWLHVRTRNT
-211 GIELGMASRLKVSD
+211 GIDLGMAKRLTVSD
-225 SGASVRVTGCQGYPS
+225 ASTSVRVTGCQGYPS
-240 LSATFSVQSGQTVAL
+240 LAATIPVQSGQTVTV

-265 EEKVPAQAAQDKL
+265 EDKVPAQAAQDKL
-278 RQQPNYNT
+278 RELPNYAT
-286 LLAANEAAWDQMWQV
+286 LLSAHEAAWEEVWQS

-312 QLAIRYNLFQLLIAA
+312 QLAIRYNLFQVLITA
-327 PREDDTVSIP
+327 PRHDNTVSIP

-348 HVFWDTEIFML
+348 HVFWDTEIFIL
-359 PFFIFTQPAIARNLL
+359 PLLIYTQPELARNLL

-388 KDSGYKG
+388 RESGYKG

-412 WVPPADGDG
+412 WVPPADNSE

-441 AVWQY
+441 AVSQY
-446 WQATGDDEWMREYG
+446 WQATGDDAWMREYG

-475 EWNAK
+475 EWNPK

-512 LEKALLVLEWLQ
+512 LDKALVVIEWLKSEY
-524 NQHPD
+524 PD
-529 KASELENK
+529 QAATLEHK

-554 IWILYDPETRIIEQ
+554 IWIPYNPETGIIEQ
-568 FEGFF
+568 CEGFF
-573 NLEDL
+573 KLEDI
-578 NLAEWEPRT
+578 NLADYEPRT

-610 LMLLYLMRETPG
+610 LMLLYLLRESGG
-622 FYSDLETLQANWD
+622 FYSDIRTLQKNWD

-654 AALASYLNQPAEA
+654 AALASYLNQPEEA
-667 YDRFMQA
+667 YERFMQA

-687 EGIHAASTG
+687 EGIHAASAG
-696 GIWQAIVF
+696 GVWQAIVF
-704 GFAGIR
+704 GFAGVRIND
-710 TSNSHPHAKPHLPS
+710 TYPQAKPHLPK
-724 GWTRVKFK
+724 GWTRLKFK

-740 EFDLRSAP
+740 EFDLRSEE
-748 DNSTGSMNVATA
+748 VKEE
-760 TPTQNAGRTLSP
+760 LE
-772 EMEQGTE
+772 EME
-779 KMEASDTGNG
+779 DTTNG
-789 KVEKTPD
+789 KSAD
-796 RIPDIQGV
+796 HSPDIQGV

-833 FDRQANEAMRG
+833 FNREANE
-844 LSRRDSL
+844 
-851 LHLLGGQSRTEEQIE
+851 
-866 EMMERKNRYYLE
+866 
-878 SIKDISSADLLPG
+878 
-891 AVELLD
+891 
-897 ELRSAGIK
+897 
-905 VAIGSASKNAR
+905 
-916 EVIERLGIGDR
+916 
-927 VDAISDGYSVA
+927 
-938 RSKPAPD
+938 
-945 LFLHAAAQLDLAP
+945 
-958 EHCVVVE
+958 
-965 DAGSGVEAALAAG
+965 
-978 MRAVGL
+978 
-984 GPVERVGAAHV
+984 
-995 VLPSLAGVHWN
+995 
-1006 ELSAQLS
+1006 
-1013 QFQPT
+1013 
-1018 LHAQVR
+1018 

>member
-1 MTTKTQEQTKIKE
+1 MKDKGQ
-14 HNCHFTYTDWAVI
+14 NSYLRYTDWTVI
-27 ETQFDPAQLH
+27 ETQFDPTNLH

-64 SATLIHGVYDDVPVV
+64 GATLIHGVYDDVPVV

-93 VVVNGDRFRLDHGE
+93 VIINGDRFRLDQGE
-107 IISYRRQLDV
+107 ILSYRRQFDL
-117 RRGVVS
+117 RLGLVS
-123 RDVRWRSGSGHTV
+123 RDVRWRSGSGCTV

-147 DRHIVAQRLQ
+147 DQHVMGLRCQ

-162 FEGTIQ
+162 FEGTIE

-184 WEWINQGDITTDA
+184 WEWINQGDITTDRGDRA
-197 GEPATWLHLRTRSS
+197 VWLHLRTRNS
-211 GIELGMASRLKVSD
+211 GIELGMASRLTVSD
-225 SGASVRVTGCQGYPS
+225 SGASVRVTGCQGFPS
-240 LSATFSVQSGQTVAL
+240 LSATFSVQSGETVTL

-278 RQQPNYNT
+278 SSVPSYTT
-286 LLAANEAAWDQMWQV
+286 LLSAQEAAWDEVWHS

-312 QLAIRYNLFQLLIAA
+312 QFAIRYNLFQLLIAA
-327 PREDDTVSIP
+327 PRHDDTVSIP

-348 HVFWDTEIFML
+348 HVFWDTEIFAL
-359 PFFIFTQPAIARNLL
+359 PFLIFTQPELARNLL
-374 TYRYHTLNGARRKA
+374 TYRYHTLDGARRKA
-388 KDSGYKG
+388 RESGYKG
-395 AMFAWE
+395 AVFAWE
-401 SADTGDEVTPR
+401 SAGTGDEVTPR

-446 WQATGDDEWMREYG
+446 WQALGDDDWMRDYG
-460 AELILDTAVYWGSRV
+460 AELVLDTAVYWGSRV

-512 LEKALLVLEWLQ
+512 LEKALAVLEWLKSQ
-524 NQHPD
+524 YPD
-529 KASELENK
+529 QAATLEEK
-537 LQVTLERQAR
+537 LQISLERQAR

-554 IWILYDPETRIIEQ
+554 IWILYNPETGIIEQ
-568 FEGFF
+568 SEGFF
-573 NLEDL
+573 KLEDI
-578 NLAEWEPRT
+578 NLADYEPRT

-610 LMLLYLMRETPG
+610 LMLLYLLRETPG
-622 FYSDLETLQANWD
+622 LYSDIKTLQKNWD

-654 AALASYLNQPAEA
+654 AALASYLNQPEEA
-667 YDRFMQA
+667 YARFMQA

-687 EGIHAASTG
+687 EGIHAASAG
-696 GIWQAIVF
+696 GVWQAIVF

-710 TSNSHPHAKPHLPS
+710 INDTYPQANPHLPE

-732 LQWRGEWY
+732 LQWRGQWY
-740 EFDLRSAP
+740 EFDLRSQEVEKEL
-748 DNSTGSMNVATA
+748 G
-760 TPTQNAGRTLSP
+760 Q
-772 EMEQGTE
+772 MEE
-779 KMEASDTGNG
+779 SENG
-789 KVEKTPD
+789 KVEISPSNL
-796 RIPDIQGV
+796 PDIQGV

-851 LHLLGGQSRTEEQIE
+851 LHMLGGQPRTEEQFE

-878 SIKDISSADLLPG
+878 SIKGISPADLLPG

-905 VAIGSASKNAR
+905 VALGSASKNAQ
-916 EVIERLGIGDR
+916 EVIQRLGIADR
-927 VDAISDGYSVA
+927 VDTISDGYSVA
-938 RSKPAPD
+938 NSKPAPD
-945 LFLHAAAQLDLAP
+945 LFLHAAAQLGIAP

-965 DAGSGVEAALAAG
+965 DATSGVEAALAAG
-978 MRAVGL
+978 MWAVGL
-984 GPVERVGAAHV
+984 GPADRVGAAHV
-995 VLPSLAGVHWN
+995 VLPSLEGVKWA
-1006 ELSAQLS
+1006 ELLAKLS
-1013 QFQPT
+1013 QASPSLQ
-1018 LHAQVR
+1018 AQAR

>member
-1 MTTKTQEQTKIKE
+1 MTKDKEQNY
-14 HNCHFTYTDWAVI
+14 HLTYTDWSVI
-27 ETQFDPAQLH
+27 ETQFEPAQLH
-37 HKETVFTVGNGYL
+37 YKETVFTLGNGYL
-50 GTRGSF
+50 GTRGSL
-56 EEGYPGAM
+56 EEGYLGAM

-93 VVVNGDRFRLDHGE
+93 VIVNGDRFRLDQGE
-107 IISYRRQLDV
+107 ILSYRRQLDV
-117 RRGVVS
+117 RRGVLS
-123 RDVRWRSGSGHTV
+123 RVVRWRSGSGYTV

-147 DRHIVAQRLQ
+147 DQHVVALRCQ

-162 FEGTIQ
+162 FEGTIEVQ
-168 IQSSI
+168 AGI

-184 WEWINQGDITTDA
+184 WEWLNQGDITTDE
-197 GEPATWLHLRTRSS
+197 GNRATWLHVRTRNS
-211 GIELGMASRLKVSD
+211 GIELGMAKRLTVSD
-225 SGASVRVTGCQGYPS
+225 GASVRVTGCQGYPALAAS
-240 LSATFSVQSGQTVAL
+240 IPVQSGQTVTV
-255 EKVVT
+255 EKVVSV
-260 IFTSR
+260 FTSR

-278 RQQPNYNT
+278 RQLPNYAT
-286 LLAANEAAWDQMWQV
+286 LLSAHEAAWNEVWQS

-307 GDIKA
+307 GDTKA
-312 QLAIRYNLFQLLIAA
+312 QLAIRYNLFQILITA
-327 PREDDTVSIP
+327 PRHDDTVSIP

-348 HVFWDTEIFML
+348 HVFWDTEIFIL
-359 PFFIFTQPAIARNLL
+359 PFLIYTQPALARNLL

-388 KDSGYKG
+388 RESGYKG
-395 AMFAWE
+395 AVFAWE
-401 SADTGDEVTPR
+401 SAATGDEVTPR
-412 WVPPADGDG
+412 WVPPAGG
-421 ELVRIWCGDRELH
+421 GEELVRIWCGDRELH

-446 WQATGDDEWMREYG
+446 WQATGDDDWIRDYG

-512 LEKALLVLEWLQ
+512 LEKALAVLEWLKSQ
-524 NQHPD
+524 YSD
-529 KASELENK
+529 KAKELEDK
-537 LQVTLERQAR
+537 LQISLERQAR

-554 IWILYDPETRIIEQ
+554 MLIFYDPETGIIEQ
-568 FEGFF
+568 SEGFF
-573 NLEDL
+573 KLEDI
-578 NLAEWEPRT
+578 NLADYEPRT

-610 LMLLYLMRETPG
+610 LMLLYLLRETPG
-622 FYSDLETLQANWD
+622 IYSDIQTLQKNWD

-654 AALASYLNQPAEA
+654 AALASYLGDSAEA
-667 YDRFMQA
+667 YERFMQA

-687 EGIHAASTG
+687 EGIHAASAG
-696 GIWQAIVF
+696 GVWQAIVF
-704 GFAGIR
+704 GFGGVR
-710 TSNSHPHAKPHLPS
+710 TLNGDPQANPHLPE

-732 LQWRGEWY
+732 LQWRGQWY
-740 EFDLRSAP
+740 EFDLQP
-748 DNSTGSMNVATA
+748 EKVEEV
-760 TPTQNAGRTLSP
+760 SP
-772 EMEQGTE
+772 NMAESE
-779 KMEASDTGNG
+779 NG
-789 KVEKTPD
+789 KVETSPTQV
-796 RIPDIQGV
+796 PDIRGV

-824 RLADEEGIP
+824 QLADEEGIP
-833 FDRQANEAMRG
+833 FDRQVNEGMRG

-851 LHLLGGQSRTEEQIE
+851 LHMLGGQQRTEEQIQ

-878 SIKDISSADLLPG
+878 SIKDISPADLLPG
-891 AVELLD
+891 ALELLD
-897 ELRSAGIK
+897 ELRSVGIK
-905 VAIGSASKNAR
+905 VAIGSASKNAK
-916 EVIERLGIGDR
+916 EVIQRLGIGDR
-927 VDAISDGYSVA
+927 VDTISDGYSVKN
-938 RSKPAPD
+938 SKPAPD
-945 LFLHAAAQLDLAP
+945 LFLHAAAQLGLAP

-984 GPVERVGAAHV
+984 GPVERVGKAHV
-995 VLPSLAGVHWN
+995 VLPSLEGVRWPD
-1006 ELSAQLS
+1006 LLVKLS
-1013 QFQPT
+1013 QPSPSLQP
-1018 LHAQVR
+1018 QPR

>member
-1 MTTKTQEQTKIKE
+1 MTKTKD
-14 HNCHFTYTDWAVI
+14 NACHFTYTDWAVI
-27 ETQFDPAQLH
+27 ETEFDPTQLH
-37 HKETVFTVGNGYL
+37 YKETVFTVGNGYL

-64 SATLIHGVYDDVPVV
+64 TATLIHGIYDDVPVV

-93 VVVNGDRFRLDHGE
+93 VIVNGDRFRLDHGE
-107 IISYRRQLDV
+107 ILSYRRQLDL
-117 RRGVVS
+117 RRGVLS
-123 RDVRWRSGSGHTV
+123 RDVRWRSGSGHTM
-136 DIHFERFASLA
+136 DIHIERFASLV
-147 DRHIVAQRLQ
+147 DQHVVALRCQ

-162 FEGTIQ
+162 FEGKIEL
-168 IQSSI
+168 QSSI

-184 WEWINQGDITTDA
+184 WEWMNQGDIITDEGA
-197 GEPATWLHLRTRSS
+197 HAAWLHLRTRNT
-211 GIELGMASRLKVSD
+211 GIELGMATRLTVSD
-225 SGASVRVTGCQGYPS
+225 AGATVRVTGCQGYPS
-240 LSATFSVQSGQTVAL
+240 LATTLSVQSGQTVSL

-265 EEKVPAQAAQDKL
+265 EDKVPAQAAQDKL
-278 RQQPNYNT
+278 RQQPNYAT
-286 LLAANEAAWDQMWQV
+286 LLAAHEAAWEQQWQA

-312 QLAIRYNLFQLLIAA
+312 QLAIRYNLFQLLISA
-327 PREDDTVSIP
+327 PRHDDTVSIP

-359 PFFIFTQPAIARNLL
+359 PFFIYTQPALARNLL

-401 SADTGDEVTPR
+401 SAGTGDEVTPR

-434 INTDVAY
+434 INTDIAY
-441 AVWQY
+441 GVWQY
-446 WQATGDDEWMREYG
+446 WQATSDDGWMRDFG

-480 QEHYEIREVIGTD
+480 QERYELREVIGTD

-512 LEKALLVLEWLQ
+512 LEKALQVLDWLHG
-524 NQHPD
+524 QHPEQ
-529 KASELENK
+529 AAHLEDK

-554 IWILYDPETRIIEQ
+554 IWILHNPETGLIEQ
-568 FEGFF
+568 CEGFF
-573 NLEDL
+573 NIEDINLEDY
-578 NLAEWEPRT
+578 EPRT
-587 RSMQAI
+587 KSMQTI

-610 LMLLYLMRETPG
+610 LMLLYLLRETPG
-622 FYSDLETLQANWD
+622 FFSDIKTLQTNWD

-648 LGPAIH
+648 LGPAVH

-667 YDRFMQA
+667 YERFMQA

-687 EGIHAASTG
+687 EGVHGASTG
-696 GIWQAIVF
+696 GVWQAIVF

-710 TSNSHPHAKPHLPS
+710 IGENGPVAKPHLPE

-732 LQWRGEWY
+732 LQWHGQWH
-740 EFDLRSAP
+740 EFDLSAE
-748 DNSTGSMNVATA
+748 DVEQVEEKNST
-760 TPTQNAGRTLSP
+760 PTLFPLISNIR
-772 EMEQGTE
+772 
-779 KMEASDTGNG
+779 
-789 KVEKTPD
+789 
-796 RIPDIQGV
+796 GV

-851 LHLLGGQSRTEEQIE
+851 LHLLAGRPRTEEQIQ

-878 SIKDISSADLLPG
+878 SIKDISPADLLPG

-897 ELRSAGIK
+897 ELRSKGIK
-905 VAIGSASKNAR
+905 VALGSASKNAK
-916 EVIERLGIGDR
+916 EVIQRLGIADK
-927 VDAISDGYSVA
+927 VDTISDGYSVA

-945 LFLHAAAQLDLAP
+945 LFLHAANQLGLAP
-958 EHCVVVE
+958 EDCVVVE

-978 MRAVGL
+978 MWAVGL

-995 VLPSLAGVHWN
+995 VLPSLEGVRWA
-1006 ELSAQLS
+1006 ELLTKLS
-1013 QFQPT
+1013 QKKLVLQT
-1018 LHAQVR
+1018 QAS

>member
-1 MTTKTQEQTKIKE
+1 MTNNKE
-14 HNCHFTYTDWAVI
+14 HNCNLTYTDWSVI
-27 ETQFDPAQLH
+27 ETQFDPTQLH
-37 HKETVFTVGNGYL
+37 YKETVFTLGNGYL

-56 EEGYPGAM
+56 EEGYPGSM

-93 VVVNGDRFRLDHGE
+93 VIINGDRFRLDHGE
-107 IISYRRQLDV
+107 ILSYRRQLDV
-117 RRGVVS
+117 RRGVLS
-123 RDVRWRSGSGHTV
+123 RDVRWRSGSGYTV
-136 DIHFERFASLA
+136 DIHLERFASLVDQHVLA
-147 DRHIVAQRLQ
+147 LRCQ

-162 FEGTIQ
+162 FEGTIEVQ
-168 IQSSI
+168 ASI

-184 WEWINQGDITTDA
+184 WEWLNQGDITTDEGA
-197 GEPATWLHLRTRSS
+197 HATWLHLRTRNS
-211 GIELGMASRLKVSD
+211 GIELGMATRLTVLD
-225 SGASVRVTGCQGYPS
+225 ASATVRVTGCQGYPN
-240 LSATFSVQSGQTVAL
+240 LTATLPVQSGQTVTW

-260 IFTSR
+260 VFTSR

-278 RQQPNYNT
+278 RQVGSYVS
-286 LLAANEAAWDQMWQV
+286 LLSAQEAAWEEVWQS

-312 QLAIRYNLFQLLIAA
+312 QLAIRYNLFQVLISA
-327 PREDDTVSIP
+327 PRHDDTVSIP

-348 HVFWDTEIFML
+348 HVFWDTEIFVL
-359 PFFIFTQPAIARNLL
+359 PFLIFTQPALARNLL

-388 KDSGYKG
+388 KESGYKG
-395 AMFAWE
+395 AVFAWE
-401 SADTGDEVTPR
+401 SANTGDEVTPR
-412 WVPPADGDG
+412 WVPPADNSA

-441 AVWQY
+441 AVWNY
-446 WQATGDDEWMREYG
+446 WQATGDDKWIRDYG

-480 QEHYEIREVIGTD
+480 QEYYEIREVIGTD
-493 EYHEHVSNNTFTN
+493 EYHEHVSNNAFTN

-512 LEKALLVLEWLQ
+512 LEKALAVLEWLHRQ
-524 NQHPD
+524 YPD
-529 KASELENK
+529 QAATLEDK
-537 LQVTLERQAR
+537 LQITLERQAR
-547 WRDIISN
+547 WRDIISH
-554 IWILYDPETRIIEQ
+554 IWISYNPETRIIEQ

-573 NLEDL
+573 NLEDI
-578 NLAEWEPRT
+578 NLADYEPRT

-610 LMLLYLMRETPG
+610 LMLLYLLRETPG
-622 FYSDLETLQANWD
+622 IYSDLQTLQKNWD

-648 LGPAIH
+648 LGPAIQ
-654 AALASYLNQPAEA
+654 AALASYLNQAQEA
-667 YDRFMQA
+667 YERFMQA

-687 EGIHAASTG
+687 EGIHSASAG
-696 GIWQAIVF
+696 GVWQAIVF

-710 TSNSHPHAKPHLPS
+710 INDAYPQANPHLPE
-724 GWTRVKFK
+724 GWTRLKFK
-732 LQWRGEWY
+732 LQWRGQWY
-740 EFDLRSAP
+740 EFDLHSDKIGELSGKMAENNNPKVGKSSAHVP
-748 DNSTGSMNVATA
+748 N
-760 TPTQNAGRTLSP
+760 
-772 EMEQGTE
+772 
-779 KMEASDTGNG
+779 
-789 KVEKTPD
+789 
-796 RIPDIQGV
+796 IQGV

-844 LSRRDSL
+844 LSRQDSL
-851 LHLLGGQSRTEEQIE
+851 LQMLGDRSRTEEQLQ

-878 SIKDISSADLLPG
+878 FIKDVSPADLLPG

-905 VAIGSASKNAR
+905 VAIGSASKNAQ
-916 EVIERLGIGDR
+916 EVIQRLGVGDR
-927 VDAISDGYSVA
+927 VDTISDGYSVT

-945 LFLHAAAQLDLAP
+945 LFLHAAAQLGLAP

-965 DAGSGVEAALAAG
+965 DAASGVEAALAAG
-978 MRAVGL
+978 MWAVGL

-995 VLPSLAGVHWN
+995 VLPSLAGVHWSD
-1006 ELSAQLS
+1006 LLAKLS
-1013 QFQPT
+1013 QSRSSLQQQ
-1018 LHAQVR
+1018 AK